1 MPKCCGRYFTLTN
14 LRERAYGRK
23 YLNWEPAVAL
33 DEGLGATIAYFRE
46 WIA

>member
-23 YLNWEPAVAL
+23 YLNWEPAR
-33 DEGLGATIAYFRE
+33 LGATIAYLRE